1 MITKI
6 DIQVSQEEIDDAE
19 AFLRSQKSLANN
31 SQNNSAKNTT
41 QCINESIKAYKA
53 RRDHRAIISLLNST
67 YHLNIMLGTDFL
79 RIKSGQAVTSL
90 L

>member
-6 DIQVSQEEIDDAE
+6 DMQVSQEEINDAE
-19 AFLRSQKSLANN
+19 VFLRSQKTTANN
-31 SQNNSAKNTT
+31 IKNNSAKNAT
-41 QCINESIKAYKA
+41 QCINESIKAYRA

-67 YHLNIMLGTDFL
+67 YHLNIMLGTDLL
-79 RIKSGQAVTSL
+79 RLKSGQAVTSL